1 MSDEKYTLKIDP
13 VTRDLVLDDEGV
25 MEIVTGDDVSAQAV
39 RLTLQA
45 WQGEFPFVP
54 SHGTAY
60 ERIMGKKPY
69 ELTEDEIPEVIRDAV
84 FQEPEVEEVQ
94 EVSYTME
101 GRALAVSV
109 SGRLSDGETVNA
121 EVTTS

>member
-13 VTRDLVLDDEGV
+13 VSRDLVLDDDGV
-25 MEIVTGDDVSAQAV
+25 MEIVTGDAVSAQAV

-60 ERIMGKKPY
+60 ERIMGKKPH

-84 FQEPEVEEVQ
+84 FQEPEVEEVE
-94 EVSYTME
+94 EVVYTLE
-101 GRALAVSV
+101 GRELAVSV
-109 SGRLSDGETVNA
+109 SGRLSDGETINA
-121 EVTTS
+121 EVKTS

>member
-13 VTRDLVLDDEGV
+13 VTRDLVLNDDGV
-25 MEIVTGDDVSAQAV
+25 M
-39 RLTLQA
+39 
-45 WQGEFPFVP
+45 EFPFVP

-60 ERIMGKKPY
+60 ERIMGKKAH

-94 EVSYTME
+94 EVSYTLE
-101 GRALAVSV
+101 GRELAVSV
-109 SGRLSDGETVNA
+109 SGRLSDGETINA

>member
-1 MSDEKYTLKIDP
+1 MDNNYTLKIDP
-13 VTRDLVLDDEGV
+13 QSRDLVLDDTGM
-25 MEIVTGDDVSAQAV
+25 METITGDATTAQAV

-60 ERIMGKKPY
+60 ERIMGRKPY
-69 ELTEDEIPEVIRDAV
+69 EMTEDEIPEVIRDAV
-84 FQEPEVEEVQ
+84 FQETAVEEVQ
-94 EVSYTME
+94 EVSYTLE
-101 GRALAVSV
+101 GRELAVSV
-109 SGRLSDGETVNA
+109 LGRLADGETISP

>member
-13 VTRDLVLDDEGV
+13 VTRDLVLNDDGV
-25 MEIVTGDDVSAQAV
+25 MEIVTGDAVSAQNV

-45 WQGEFPFVP
+45 WRGEFPFVP

-60 ERIMGKKPY
+60 ERIMGKKAS
-69 ELTEDEIPEVIRDAV
+69 ELAEDEIPEVIRDAV

-94 EVSYTME
+94 EVSYTLE
-101 GRALAVSV
+101 GRELAVSV
-109 SGRLSDGETVNA
+109 LGRLADGETISA

>member
-1 MSDEKYTLKIDP
+1 MLSIHAKMRRKMP
-13 VTRDLVLDDEGV
+13 R
-25 MEIVTGDDVSAQAV
+25 GDRTV
-39 RLTLQA
+39 RTALCPNSSL
-45 WQGEFPFVP
+45 P

-101 GRALAVSV
+101 RRSPASRTHQWKLRPPPLRRGAH
-109 SGRLSDGETVNA
+109 
-121 EVTTS
+121 

>member
-13 VTRDLVLDDEGV
+13 VSRDLVLDDDGV
-25 MEIVTGDDVSAQAV
+25 MEIVTGDSVSAQAV

-60 ERIMGKKPY
+60 ERIMGKKPH

-84 FQEPEVEEVQ
+84 FQEPEVEEVE
-94 EVSYTME
+94 EVAYTLE
-101 GRALAVSV
+101 GRELAVSV
-109 SGRLSDGETVNA
+109 SGRLSDGETINA
-121 EVTTS
+121 EVKTS